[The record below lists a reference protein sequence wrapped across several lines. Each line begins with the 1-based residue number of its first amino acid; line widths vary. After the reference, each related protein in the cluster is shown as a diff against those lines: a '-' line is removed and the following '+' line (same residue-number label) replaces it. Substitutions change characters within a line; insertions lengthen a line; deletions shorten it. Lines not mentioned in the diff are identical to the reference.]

1 MGLLD
6 SILGSLGN
14 QLGGANAGGN
24 PLMQLVLGM
33 INGQQGGLQGLIEQL
48 TRGGLGQQAQSWVST
63 GQNLPV
69 SAEQIMQ
76 ALGGQGGQLQQYAQQ
91 FGVSHE
97 QAAGGLAELLPS
109 VVDHL
114 TPNGAIDNDSISQGL
129 AILKGK
135 LLG

>member
-6 SILGSLGN
+6 SILGSLGQ
-14 QLGGANAGGN
+14 QLGGGSAGGN

-33 INGQQGGLQGLIEQL
+33 INGQQGGLQGLVEQL

-91 FGVSHE
+91 AGVSHE

-114 TPNGAIDNDSISQGL
+114 TPNGAIDNDSVSQGL
-129 AILKGK
+129 EMLKGK